1 MDGVLLQSKI
11 YMGYAKSAQRVGL
24 PFDVYRP
31 TSAANPQAIGN
42 KIKTLQ
48 AAFTVHSSGN
58 FNFGKPSD
66 FKGPLFHA
74 LVDGAQIQRGDYLN
88 DPTTVF
94 GPFYIASMDPSVPIL
109 AVQTNRIVTVYR
121 PDGLASKPIG
131 VSGYGGTVASTANA
145 NETAVMT
152 AWPASVLEGARGI
165 GSGELPSDN
174 GVGVWRVFLPSWSG
188 VLISP
193 GFIIIDD
200 VGKRMI
206 VRQAELSDLG
216 WNIQTVQALV

>member
-1 MDGVLLQSKI
+1 MDGVLLQSKV
-11 YMGYAKSAQRVGL
+11 YMGYAKSALRVGL

-31 TSAANPQAIGN
+31 TSAANPTAIGN

-48 AAFTVHSSGN
+48 AAFTIHSGNN

-66 FKGPLFHA
+66 YKGPLFHA
-74 LVDGAQIQRGDYLN
+74 LLDGAQVQVGDYLN
-88 DPTTVF
+88 DPATAF
-94 GPFYIASMDPSVPIL
+94 GPFYIASMNPIVPIL
-109 AVQTNRIVTVYR
+109 AVQTTRVISIFR

-165 GSGELPSDN
+165 GSGQLPADT
-174 GVGVWRVFLPSWSG
+174 GIGIWRVLLPAWSG
-188 VLISP
+188 VLINP
-193 GFIIIDD
+193 GYIITDD
-200 VGKRMI
+200 VGKRMV

-216 WNIQTVQALV
+216 WNIQAVQALV